1 MNKSQDIKVVA
12 SRMRM
17 VLRQTDEMP
26 MEAMFWQDLKTLLN
40 MVIDDIKNAIRSGVT
55 VDIDFKTIA
64 ERLHRVTQVAEN
76 HPLLQRLNGVFWDDL
91 QKLLNLILEEE
102 ESE

>member
-26 MEAMFWQDLKTLLN
+26 MEAMFWQDLKTLLHLILKEA
-40 MVIDDIKNAIRSGVT
+40 VKITTEITR
-55 VDIDFKTIA
+55 IA
-64 ERLHRVTQVAEN
+64 ERLSKISKVEDQT
-76 HPLLQRLNGVFWDDL
+76 LLHGIFWSDL
-91 QKLLNLILEEE
+91 GKLLNLILEEE

>member
-26 MEAMFWQDLKTLLN
+26 IEVMFWEDLRTLLDLIMEEEVN
-40 MVIDDIKNAIRSGVT
+40 ISLDI
-55 VDIDFKTIA
+55 KTIA
-64 ERLHRVTQVAEN
+64 ERLRRMSKAGDQA
-76 HPLLQRLNGVFWDDL
+76 LLHGVFWDDL
-91 QKLLNLILEEE
+91 QKLLDLILEEGKDE
-102 ESE
+102 